1 MAKIKL
7 KTNRAI
13 AKRLRLTGSGK
24 LKRAQANKGHILTK
38 KSAKRK
44 IQLRKKAYVSAT
56 IHKKM
61 ISVLH
66 NN

>member
-1 MAKIKL
+1 MSKIKL

-13 AKRLRLTGSGK
+13 AKRFRVTGSGK
-24 LKRAQANKGHILTK
+24 LKRAKAFKGHILTK

-44 IQLRKKAYVSAT
+44 IQLRKKAYVVGAT
-56 IHKKM
+56 HRKM
-61 ISVLH
+61 LSVLH